1 MKKCTP
7 LEIKELGVK
16 SNLPSDSFENSI
28 FYSKFENFLVEF
40 NQVVVASP
48 DSNTVATVDRVQ
60 LSKNTVVLNNF
71 VRDSVEFVTK
81 EVFKDLYPNLNERI
95 EKGVVIT
102 QIETLEFINEYLY
115 DFETFP
121 SIVTNPGN
129 TVVLSCLDTFY
140 SPENISR
147 SSMGSFCDLIQ
158 SIFGKVSGLFEKFK
172 DIADFAGNLP
182 SLVNGIQ
189 NFSAA
194 SLIKTLREKIL
205 ATVDKLAKNSLS
217 KLKNFGLDFANSSA
231 GSNNNGPI
239 FSKVDKTKGNI
250 SKFFSKENVD
260 KIKERIKGLIG
271 YVISLFEKPD
281 IEEIQF
287 IIYRFCKLISE
298 LENLFNGVFKPLYD
312 IRNDYEQTQTV
323 LRGNSG
329 YNSAFAVSAGAVRLS
344 DDQRVAGYN
353 EGSQIVADSTPP
365 GAGGGGGADSGQ
377 LAMSQ
382 NQPIS
387 NEEVGNIPTW
397 EDIRLQNDRDGRIV
411 LDSNESIPEYIP
423 RGAGKGMGPLSWN
436 KTTLEAKVTLLRFH
450 KNLSAA
456 LGRNIKFLINSAY
469 RSEEYNSGLKGSAT
483 KSLHLSGMAFDIS
496 TTGSTGL
503 SSADRTVF
511 MNVARQSGFRGIGK
525 YKTFIHVD
533 LGRERTW
540 GSF

>member
-16 SNLPSDSFENSI
+16 SNLPKDSFENSI
-28 FYSKFENFLVEF
+28 FYSKFENFLTEF
-40 NQVVVASP
+40 NEVVVAAS
-48 DSNTVATVDRVQ
+48 DSNTAATVDRIQ

-71 VRDSVEFVTK
+71 VRDSVAFVTK
-81 EVFKDLYPNLNERI
+81 EVFKDLYPNINERI
-95 EKGVVIT
+95 EKGIVIT

-121 SIVTNPGN
+121 SVVTNPGN

-189 NFSAA
+189 NFSAG

-205 ATVDKLAKNSLS
+205 STVDKLAKNSLS
-217 KLKNFGLDFANSSA
+217 KLKNFGLDFANSGA
-231 GSNNNGPI
+231 ASNNNGPV
-239 FSKVDKTKGNI
+239 FNKVDKTKGNI
-250 SKFFSKENVD
+250 SKFFSKENID

-329 YNSAFAVSAGAVRLS
+329 YNSAYASSAGAVRLS
-344 DDQRVAGYN
+344 EEQRVAGYN
-353 EGSQIVADSTPP
+353 EGVQIVTGINP
-365 GAGGGGGADSGQ
+365 GSGGGGADSGQ
-377 LAMSQ
+377 AVTPDY
-382 NQPIS
+382 PIS
-387 NEEVGNIPTW
+387 NDEVGNIPTW
-397 EDIRLQNDRDGRIV
+397 DDIRLQNDRDGRIV

-436 KTTLEAKVTLLRFH
+436 KSTLEAKITLLRFQ

-456 LGRNIKFLINSAY
+456 LGRNVKFLINSAY
-469 RSEEYNSGLKGSAT
+469 RSEEYNAGLKGSA
-483 KSLHLSGMAFDIS
+483 KRSQHLNGKAFDIS
-496 TTGSTGL
+496 TTGSVGI
-503 SSADRTVF
+503 SSADRIVF
-511 MNVARQSGFRGIGK
+511 MNVAKQSGFKGIGK
-525 YKTFIHVD
+525 YPTFIHVD
-533 LGRERTW
+533 LGPERSW